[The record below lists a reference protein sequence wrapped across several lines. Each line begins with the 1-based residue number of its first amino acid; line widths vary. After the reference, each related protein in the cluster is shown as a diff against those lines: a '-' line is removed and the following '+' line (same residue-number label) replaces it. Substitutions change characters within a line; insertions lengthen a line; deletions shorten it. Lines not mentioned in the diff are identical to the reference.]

1 MMTSS
6 ATLTIC
12 GDVVRSARLALTEL
26 IRGQAD
32 DERVSSVTGDPQQA
46 TAATIA
52 LARLVG

>member
-1 MMTSS
+1 MTSS

-12 GDVVRSARLALTEL
+12 GDVVRPARLALTEL

-32 DERVSSVTGDPQQA
+32 DERVSSVTGDPKQA

-52 LARLVG
+52 LTRLVG